1 MAVVTEVGDEG
12 VACDVGTVVV
22 AATAGDTHVLFL
34 KWVGCVVGAAAE
46 AFPEPPACDGMHI
59 VQPCVPT
66 AARWVHFL
74 IVSGHN
80 PTGMPH
86 RARTPGYRL

>member
-34 KWVGCVVGAAAE
+34 KWVGCVVGVAVE
-46 AFPEPPACDGMHI
+46 AFPVPPAS
-59 VQPCVPT
+59 
-66 AARWVHFL
+66 AAALLLTFM
-74 IVSGHN
+74 I
-80 PTGMPH
+80 
-86 RARTPGYRL
+86 RARFVLGDEVTDELVDTLR

>member
-1 MAVVTEVGDEG
+1 MSITEADMAVVTEVGDEG

-46 AFPEPPACDGMHI
+46 AFPEPPAC
-59 VQPCVPT
+59 
-66 AARWVHFL
+66 AAALLLTFM
-74 IVSGHN
+74 I
-80 PTGMPH
+80 
-86 RARTPGYRL
+86 RARFVLGDEVTDELVDTLR

>member
-34 KWVGCVVGAAAE
+34 KWVGCVVGAAE
-46 AFPEPPACDGMHI
+46 AFPVPPLAC
-59 VQPCVPT
+59 
-66 AARWVHFL
+66 AAALLLTFM
-74 IVSGHN
+74 I
-80 PTGMPH
+80 
-86 RARTPGYRL
+86 RARLGDEVTDELVDTLR

>member
-12 VACDVGTVVV
+12 VACVVGTVVV

-46 AFPEPPACDGMHI
+46 AFPEPPAC
-59 VQPCVPT
+59 
-66 AARWVHFL
+66 AAALTFML
-74 IVSGHN
+74 
-80 PTGMPH
+80 
-86 RARTPGYRL
+86 RARLGDGGTDELVDTLR